1 MGYPTPFARRRR
13 HERRL
18 RFAVL
23 AGLALLVAVLLDYWA
38 WRLLA
43 GDPQAL
49 EQADWYQALRQLGY
63 LPTWL
68 AIAAVAALA
77 GSRLD
82 DAGTRAHW
90 RDAALRL
97 AGAPI
102 VAGLLAEIIKPIV
115 RRERPINTEGLF
127 VFRPLTDSL
136 LSGSGLGMP
145 SSHTTVA
152 FAAAG
157 VVARVLPGSGPV
169 VLTAAA
175 GCGLTRLLSG
185 AHFLSDVVAGAILGL
200 AVAWWLT
207 PRAGDL
213 P

>member
-1 MGYPTPFARRRR
+1 MGYPTPFARIRRR
-13 HERRL
+13 ERRL

-23 AGLALLVAVLLDYWA
+23 AIIALLIAVLLDHWA
-38 WRLLA
+38 WQVLA
-43 GDPQAL
+43 RDPQVL
-49 EQADWYQALRQLGY
+49 ERAEWYQVLRQLGY

-82 DAGTRAHW
+82 DIKRRAHW
-90 RDAALRL
+90 RGAALGL
-97 AGAPI
+97 ALAPI
-102 VAGLLAEIIKPIV
+102 VAGLLAEVIKPII

-145 SSHTTVA
+145 SSHAAVA
-152 FAAAG
+152 FAGAG
-157 VVARVLPGSGPV
+157 VLARVLPGSGPI
-169 VLTAAA
+169 VLAAA
-175 GCGLTRLLSG
+175 GGCGLTRLLSG

-200 AVAWWLT
+200 AIAWWLV
-207 PRAGDL
+207 PRREHL